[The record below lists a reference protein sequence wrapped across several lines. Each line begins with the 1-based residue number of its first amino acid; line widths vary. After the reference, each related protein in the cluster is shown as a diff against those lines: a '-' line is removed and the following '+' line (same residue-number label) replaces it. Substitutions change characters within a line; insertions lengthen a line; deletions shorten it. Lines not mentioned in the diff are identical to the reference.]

1 MYTNKVK
8 RILFIIAIPIA
19 IIVVLLITSGEKDED
34 EAERKVDVNDQPIDP
49 SLASSTEQEKG
60 VTSSI
65 YVDIK
70 GEVKNPGVY
79 EMDAEERVIDAIET
93 AGGFTNNANESL
105 VNLAQ
110 KVHDEMVIDV
120 LPVGDNG
127 TPALTNR
134 QHTDTSKIRI
144 NQATVEEIEALNG
157 IGPAKA
163 EAIVQYRDEKG
174 HFQQIEDLL
183 EVSGIGE
190 KTLESLE
197 DDIQVP

>member
-49 SLASSTEQEKG
+49 SLPSSTGQEKD

-79 EMDAEERVIDAIET
+79 EMDTEERVIDAIET

-120 LPVGDNG
+120 LPVGANG
-127 TPALTNR
+127 TPALTNG
-134 QHTDTSKIRI
+134 QHTDISKIRI

-163 EAIVQYRDEKG
+163 EAIVQYRDENG
-174 HFQQIEDLL
+174 PFQQIEDLL

>member
-49 SLASSTEQEKG
+49 SLPSSTGQEKD

-79 EMDAEERVIDAIET
+79 EMDTEERVIDAIET

-127 TPALTNR
+127 TPALTNG
-134 QHTDTSKIRI
+134 QHTDISKIRI

-163 EAIVQYRDEKG
+163 EAIVQYRDENG
-174 HFQQIEDLL
+174 PFQQIEDLL

>member
-8 RILFIIAIPIA
+8 RLLFIIAIPIA

-49 SLASSTEQEKG
+49 SLASSTEQEKD

-127 TPALTNR
+127 TPALTNG

-163 EAIVQYRDEKG
+163 EAIVQYRDENG
-174 HFQQIEDLL
+174 PFQQIEDLL

>member
-163 EAIVQYRDEKG
+163 EAIVQYRDENG